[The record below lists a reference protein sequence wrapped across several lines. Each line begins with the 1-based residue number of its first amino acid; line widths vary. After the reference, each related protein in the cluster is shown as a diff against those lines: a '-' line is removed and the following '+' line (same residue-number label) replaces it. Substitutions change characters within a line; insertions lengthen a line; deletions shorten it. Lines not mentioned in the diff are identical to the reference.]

1 MRVTGPE
8 AVPSRYPASPKGLR
22 ARVLAGPEPD
32 LVSRTG
38 LVEVELAPGA
48 SLPAQAHGDAE
59 TLLYVVSGR
68 GRFVSGARSDEVV
81 GGGVVHLPRGTS
93 VAVTNLGVDALRL
106 LVAPSPAGRER
117 AFLGWQ
123 PAADVPADDLGG
135 RHALLDLSRPPPPQ
149 RHRTVT
155 ASLEALEAGTPLVI
169 VDDHEPVAL
178 ERQLRRRYGP
188 GLGWELGERSGDRVA
203 VAI

>member
-8 AVPSRYPASPKGLR
+8 GAPSRYPASPKGLR

-48 SLPAQAHGDAE
+48 SLPAHAHGEAE
-59 TLLYVVSGR
+59 TLVYVVSGR
-68 GRFVSGARSDEVV
+68 GRFVSGASADELV
-81 GGGVVHLPRGTS
+81 GGGGVHLPRGAP
-93 VAVTNLGVDALRL
+93 VAVANLGVDALRL
-106 LVAPSPAGRER
+106 LVVLSPAGFELPRR
-117 AFLGWQ
+117 
-123 PAADVPADDLGG
+123 
-135 RHALLDLSRPPPPQ
+135 Q
-149 RHRTVT
+149 RHRTVI

-169 VDDHEPVAL
+169 VNDHEPVAL

-188 GLGWELGERSGDRVA
+188 GLGWELRERSGDRVA
-203 VAI
+203 VAIWLAASTQPGPPAAEGAIPVGPSAPAS